1 MKKREV
7 VSDTGPLIS
16 LERLP
21 DGHQWMQELYTGI
34 VMPPSVTDELL
45 AEGHED
51 LDKYEQHYGVEAL
64 LRTSPLQ
71 GSSFPPEIAHLHP
84 DERDAI
90 RLALALDLELLVEE
104 EEGRQAAEQL
114 GIPYSGIAAQLLIAV
129 QEGVLPKAKGRRQLR
144 ILLDR
149 GRINQRVFDTA
160 RPQL

>member
-51 LDKYEQHYGVEAL
+51 LDK
-64 LRTSPLQ
+64 
-71 GSSFPPEIAHLHP
+71 
-84 DERDAI
+84 
-90 RLALALDLELLVEE
+90 
-104 EEGRQAAEQL
+104 
-114 GIPYSGIAAQLLIAV
+114 
-129 QEGVLPKAKGRRQLR
+129 
-144 ILLDR
+144 
-149 GRINQRVFDTA
+149 
-160 RPQL
+160 